1 MRGKLLAPGVTAV
14 QRALMHYLRA
24 GDWVFISKLP
34 IPVGQG
40 TIDRIVANGWCER
53 RGDRYWLELKLTPEG
68 LAALQRP
75 I

>member
-1 MRGKLLAPGVTAV
+1 MTGKLLAPRVTAV
-14 QRALMHYLRA
+14 QRPLMHYLRA

-40 TIDRIVANGWCER
+40 TIDRIVANGCGER
-53 RGDRYWLELKLTPEG
+53 RGDGYGLELKLTPEG

-75 I
+75 V